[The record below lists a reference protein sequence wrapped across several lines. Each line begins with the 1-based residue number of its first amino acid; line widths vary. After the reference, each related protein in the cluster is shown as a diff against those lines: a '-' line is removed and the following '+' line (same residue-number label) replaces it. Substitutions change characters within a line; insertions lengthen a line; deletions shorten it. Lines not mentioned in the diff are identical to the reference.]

1 MIYYKG
7 LGYMQNYPESRFFK
21 ALTKIKNYS

>member
-7 LGYMQNYPESRFFK
+7 LGYMQNYPESRFLK
-21 ALTKIKNYS
+21 LKIKFKNYS